1 MKRIPIWIDTDPGV
15 DDAAAILVAH
25 RSPALQI
32 VGIST
37 LAGNAPLGVTTHNAL
52 ALCAFLGADYPVYCG
67 AAQPWRPYL
76 CGADFHGADGMGGYR
91 LPEPTRE
98 AGKSCRCGTR
108 FAPPPRLPEEPLTVV
123 TPLPL
128 TNLATAFAKYPD
140 LPQKLDRVV
149 MMGGAAVG
157 GNRTPCA
164 EYNIFADPD
173 AALAVF
179 RSRGAARHVRPRRHE
194 RRMAHRRRAGG
205 RRPAGD
211 SAVCSARAAAAS
223 CKKEPRDR
231 ASWLVHPRHR
241 AGVVSAAPGWFSE
254 HEAGVYVET
263 RSELTRGKTVTDLFS
278 DKNSPRKRDRRAL
291 NRPGTLRGC
300 HARNLRRVSASV
312 QVLLL
317 DWF

>member
-37 LAGNAPLGVTTHNAL
+37 VAGNVPLGVTTHNAL
-52 ALCAFLGADYPVYCG
+52 ALCAFLGADYPVYRG
-67 AAQPWRPYL
+67 AAQPWLRPYL

-91 LPEPTRE
+91 LPEPTYE
-98 AGKSCRCGTR
+98 AEK
-108 FAPPPRLPEEPLTVV
+108 LPMWDALRAAAEASEEPLTVV
-123 TPLPL
+123 TLGPL

-179 RSRGAARHVRPRRHE
+179 RSGARLVMCGLDVTNDTWLTGDELEAI
-194 RRMAHRRRAGG
+194 G
-205 RRPAGD
+205 RQGRLG
-211 SAVCSARAAAAS
+211 SLLCESSRS
-223 CKKEPRDR
+223 ILQKNLETG
-231 ASWLVHPRHR
+231 H
-241 AGVVSAAPGWFSE
+241 PGWCIHDTVPVWYLLHPEWFTAR
-254 HEAGVYVET
+254 EAGAYVET

-278 DKNSPRKRDRRAL
+278 DKEFPEKNATVVLSIDRECFADAMREIF
-291 NRPGTLRGC
+291 TE
-300 HARNLRRVSASV
+300 
-312 QVLLL
+312 
-317 DWF
+317 

>member
-52 ALCAFLGADYPVYCG
+52 ALCAFLGADYPVYRG
-67 AAQPWRPYL
+67 AAQPWLRPYL

-91 LPEPTRE
+91 LPEPTHE
-98 AGKSCRCGTR
+98 AEK
-108 FAPPPRLPEEPLTVV
+108 LPMWDALHAAAEASEEPLTVV
-123 TPLPL
+123 TLGPL

-179 RSRGAARHVRPRRHE
+179 RSGARLVMCGLDVTNDAWLTGDE
-194 RRMAHRRRAGG
+194 LEAIG
-205 RRPAGD
+205 RQGRLG
-211 SAVCSARAAAAS
+211 SLLCESSRS
-223 CKKEPRDR
+223 ILKKNLETG
-231 ASWLVHPRHR
+231 H
-241 AGVVSAAPGWFSE
+241 PGWCIHDTVPVWYLLHPEWFTAR
-254 HEAGVYVET
+254 EAGVYVET

-278 DKNSPRKRDRRAL
+278 DKKFPAKNATVVLSIDRERFADAM
-291 NRPGTLRGC
+291 REIFT
-300 HARNLRRVSASV
+300 A
-312 QVLLL
+312 
-317 DWF
+317 D

>member
-52 ALCAFLGADYPVYCG
+52 ALCAFLGADYPVYRG
-67 AAQPWRPYL
+67 AAQPWLRPYL

-91 LPEPTRE
+91 LPEPTYE
-98 AGKSCRCGTR
+98 AEK
-108 FAPPPRLPEEPLTVV
+108 LPMWDALRAAAEASEEPLTVV
-123 TPLPL
+123 TLGPL

-179 RSRGAARHVRPRRHE
+179 RSGARLVMCGLDVTNGAWLTGDE
-194 RRMAHRRRAGG
+194 LEAIG
-205 RRPAGD
+205 RQGRLG
-211 SAVCSARAAAAS
+211 SLLCESSRS
-223 CKKEPRDR
+223 ILQKNLETG
-231 ASWLVHPRHR
+231 H
-241 AGVVSAAPGWFSE
+241 PGWCIHDTVPVWYLLHPEWFTAR
-254 HEAGVYVET
+254 EAGVYVET

-278 DKNSPRKRDRRAL
+278 DKKFPEKNATVVLSIDRERFTDAM
-291 NRPGTLRGC
+291 REIF
-300 HARNLRRVSASV
+300 AA
-312 QVLLL
+312 
-317 DWF
+317 D

>member
-52 ALCAFLGADYPVYCG
+52 ALCAFLGADYPVYRG
-67 AAQPWRPYL
+67 AAQPWLRPYL

-91 LPEPTRE
+91 LPEPTYE
-98 AGKSCRCGTR
+98 AEK
-108 FAPPPRLPEEPLTVV
+108 LPMWDAFRAAAEASEEPLTVV
-123 TPLPL
+123 TLGPL

-179 RSRGAARHVRPRRHE
+179 RSGARLVMCGLDVTNDAWLTGDELEVI
-194 RRMAHRRRAGG
+194 G
-205 RRPAGD
+205 RQGRLG
-211 SAVCSARAAAAS
+211 SLLCESSRS
-223 CKKEPRDR
+223 ILQKNLETG
-231 ASWLVHPRHR
+231 H
-241 AGVVSAAPGWFSE
+241 PGWCIHDTVPVWYLLHPEWFTAR
-254 HEAGVYVET
+254 EAGVYVET

-278 DKNSPRKRDRRAL
+278 DKKFPGKNATVVLSIDRERFADAM
-291 NRPGTLRGC
+291 REVF
-300 HARNLRRVSASV
+300 AE
-312 QVLLL
+312 
-317 DWF
+317 

>member
-37 LAGNAPLGVTTHNAL
+37 LAGNVPLGVTTHNAL

-67 AAQPWRPYL
+67 AAQPWLRPYL

-91 LPEPTRE
+91 LPEPTYE
-98 AGKSCRCGTR
+98 AEK
-108 FAPPPRLPEEPLTVV
+108 LPMWDALRAAAEASEEPLTVV
-123 TPLPL
+123 TLGPL

-179 RSRGAARHVRPRRHE
+179 RSGARLVMCGLDVTNDAWLIGDE
-194 RRMAHRRRAGG
+194 LEAIG
-205 RRPAGD
+205 RQGRLG
-211 SAVCSARAAAAS
+211 SLLCESSRS
-223 CKKEPRDR
+223 ILKKNLETG
-231 ASWLVHPRHR
+231 H
-241 AGVVSAAPGWFSE
+241 PGWCIHDTVPVWYLLHPEWFTAR
-254 HEAGVYVET
+254 EAGVYVET

-278 DKNSPRKRDRRAL
+278 DKKFPEKNATVVLSIDRERFADAM
-291 NRPGTLRGC
+291 REIFTE
-300 HARNLRRVSASV
+300 
-312 QVLLL
+312 
-317 DWF
+317 

>member
-25 RSPALQI
+25 RSAALRI

-37 LAGNAPLGVTTHNAL
+37 LAGNVPLDVTTHNAL
-52 ALCAFLGADYPVYCG
+52 ALCAFLGADYPVYRG
-67 AAQPWRPYL
+67 AAQPWLRPYL

-91 LPEPTRE
+91 LPEPTHE
-98 AGKSCRCGTR
+98 AEK
-108 FAPPPRLPEEPLTVV
+108 LPMWDALRAAAEASEEPLTVV
-123 TPLPL
+123 TLGPL

-179 RSRGAARHVRPRRHE
+179 RSGARLVMCGLDVTNDAWLTGDELETV
-194 RRMAHRRRAGG
+194 G
-205 RRPAGD
+205 RQGRLG
-211 SAVCSARAAAAS
+211 SLLCESSRS
-223 CKKEPRDR
+223 ILKKNLETG
-231 ASWLVHPRHR
+231 H
-241 AGVVSAAPGWFSE
+241 PGWCIHDTVPVWYLLHPEWFTAR
-254 HEAGVYVET
+254 EAGVYVET

-278 DKNSPRKRDRRAL
+278 DKKFPEKNATVVLSIDRERFADAM
-291 NRPGTLRGC
+291 REIF
-300 HARNLRRVSASV
+300 AE
-312 QVLLL
+312 
-317 DWF
+317 

>member
-52 ALCAFLGADYPVYCG
+52 ALCAFLGADYPVYRG
-67 AAQPWRPYL
+67 AAQPWLRPYL

-91 LPEPTRE
+91 LPEPTHE
-98 AGKSCRCGTR
+98 AEK
-108 FAPPPRLPEEPLTVV
+108 LPMWDALRAAAEASEEPLTVV
-123 TPLPL
+123 TLGPL

-179 RSRGAARHVRPRRHE
+179 RSGARLVMCGLDVTNDAWLIGDE
-194 RRMAHRRRAGG
+194 LEAIG
-205 RRPAGD
+205 RQGRLG
-211 SAVCSARAAAAS
+211 SLLCESSRS
-223 CKKEPRDR
+223 ILKKNLETG
-231 ASWLVHPRHR
+231 HPGWCIHDT
-241 AGVVSAAPGWFSE
+241 VPVWYLLHPEWFSE
-254 HEAGVYVET
+254 REAGVYVET

-278 DKNSPRKRDRRAL
+278 DKKFPEKNATVVLSIDRERFADAM
-291 NRPGTLRGC
+291 REIF
-300 HARNLRRVSASV
+300 AA
-312 QVLLL
+312 
-317 DWF
+317 D